1 MKSMAGPDPVDEDS
15 AKTERTQL
23 DGSDRQS
30 DYVDVLEIYILTC
43 LTVQR

>member
-1 MKSMAGPDPVDEDS
+1 MKSMTGPDPVDEDS
-15 AKTERTQL
+15 AKAERTEL

-30 DYVDVLEIYILTC
+30 DNVEVLEIYILTC